1 LPKKLQ
7 ISERNEYRYN
17 VMINFFKEKK
27 DFWIFIKD
35 FFSEISFTDIFSFTI
50 KIIWKIFE

>member
-1 LPKKLQ
+1 MKEIDLYKKQYNRTSKKLKKYYNFLEDLPKKLQ

-27 DFWIFIKD
+27 DF
-35 FFSEISFTDIFSFTI
+35 
-50 KIIWKIFE
+50 